1 MERKRV
7 AHGGLSPPAH
17 SLCLNA
23 FVTSTS
29 SSLSP
34 KGKTLVTRRAC
45 FRFVVCTLSV
55 YSFRYSLSPRF
66 KGPYIST
73 SFRSGSRKQCILR
86 GSGAGIRATTA
97 LKPYGNLI
105 LFQLRHMNVYMHTY
119 NDQHSGVAWTWCIKK
134 TNKFRS
140 RNPHLAVSMR
150 VRNITAP
157 YTNGE
162 HWMLLTNI
170 SLDTVHAQLRD
181 VVSWIWKLPRCNL
194 IDPKMPQ
201 LYTRCMHNGKRM
213 KSTFIWRQITVSLL
227 CSPILRSMSGPGL
240 YPSLKKIL
248 GYFPIYTI

>member
-1 MERKRV
+1 MHTLFCNEDW
-7 AHGGLSPPAH
+7 SY
-17 SLCLNA
+17 SLYLNA
-23 FVTSTS
+23 CHSE
-29 SSLSP
+29 
-34 KGKTLVTRRAC
+34 
-45 FRFVVCTLSV
+45 
-55 YSFRYSLSPRF
+55 
-66 KGPYIST
+66 
-73 SFRSGSRKQCILR
+73 GSQSWKRKQ
-86 GSGAGIRATTA
+86 S
-97 LKPYGNLI
+97 P
-105 LFQLRHMNVYMHTY
+105 
-119 NDQHSGVAWTWCIKK
+119 SWTWCIKK

-194 IDPKMPQ
+194 IDPNMPQ
-201 LYTRCMHNGKRM
+201 LYIRCMHNGKRM
-213 KSTFIWRQITVSLL
+213 KSTFKWRQITVSLL